1 MRTKT
6 QYNTRP
12 KPPNKVWGRS
22 LNIKNKDK
30 ALIQHED
37 KTLYL
42 RSTPQ
47 IQVEE
52 QSLILKKRP
61 RSKHW
66 QTECRRQR
74 LKENN
79 RTKRCVI
86 KPYRLKLACTILSA
100 LLQGFRNYLATILT
114 KLPQRYS
121 EVKCISISGLSFAVH
136 MSVLSAYCVF
146 ILLHCVSLCSVVF
159 L

>member
-1 MRTKT
+1 MR
-6 QYNTRP
+6 
-12 KPPNKVWGRS
+12 RS

-37 KTLYL
+37 QTSTKQM

-52 QSLILKKRP
+52 QSLTLKKRP

-79 RTKRCVI
+79 RT
-86 KPYRLKLACTILSA
+86 
-100 LLQGFRNYLATILT
+100 
-114 KLPQRYS
+114 QRYTMQQD
-121 EVKCISISGLSFAVH
+121 KNTICRQN
-136 MSVLSAYCVF
+136 
-146 ILLHCVSLCSVVF
+146 
-159 L
+159 